1 MADSKPEAATGASIR
16 SAENRLDSWKEI
28 AAHLK
33 RDERTVRRWEKAEG
47 LPVHRHV
54 HKRQATVYA
63 YKSELDGWRNNRR
76 PLLEQREQVQG
87 AVRRRWRELLAAL
100 LAVSVLALAAAKLR
114 DWRLRVRGP
123 SDSLVIRSVA
133 VLPLENLSGDPEQEY
148 FADGVTEDLIADLAQ
163 ISALR
168 VISRTSVMQY
178 KRAKKPLPQIA
189 RELKVDAVVEG
200 VIERSGD
207 RVRITAQLIYAP
219 ADRHLWAKRY
229 ERELR
234 GVLALQD
241 EVARDIADEI
251 QVKLDP
257 EEQVRLASS
266 HPVNPAAYDAYLKGR
281 FFYTKMTTEGYE
293 KGLKTFQRAVAIDP
307 EFALGYAWLAKSYMQ
322 LGNSSMQ
329 PTRETYPKAKT
340 AARRSLG
347 IDDTLAEPH
356 LSLAWIDDSYEYDQS
371 GAEKEFRRAIEL
383 NPSLADAHG
392 DYSLYLVHM
401 VRCEEAKAEARMA
414 QRLDPLSVGV
424 KTLLGITFWCARQYD
439 QANQQL
445 QDVLGLY
452 PDDPLARYWLAEV
465 YLAEGKYQEA
475 MAQARQLEAHGDL
488 PQTDTRY
495 LLGMAYALAGR
506 RSEAVKIIEGLKHNR
521 AQGYARPQMIA
532 AIYGALGEKDEV
544 IRWIEK
550 GCEEHDDWV
559 VWSRVYPALGFQSLR
574 SDPRYQALLRR
585 IGLPP

>member
-1 MADSKPEAATGASIR
+1 MAGSKPEAATGASTP
-16 SAENRLDSWKEI
+16 SADNRLDSWKEI
-28 AAHLK
+28 AVHLK

-63 YKSELDGWRNNRR
+63 YKSELDGWWNNRR
-76 PLLEQREQVQG
+76 PRLEQQEQLQG
-87 AVRRRWRELLAAL
+87 AVRRRWRVLLVAL
-100 LAVSVLALAAAKLR
+100 LGVSLLALAVAKLR
-114 DWRLRVRGP
+114 DWRLRVKGP
-123 SDSLVIRSVA
+123 GDSVVIRSVA

-148 FADGVTEDLIADLAQ
+148 FADGLTEDLIADLAQ

-189 RELKVDAVVEG
+189 RELNVDAAVEG

-207 RVRITAQLIYAP
+207 QVRITAQLIYAP
-219 ADRHLWAKRY
+219 ADRQLWAKSY
-229 ERELR
+229 ERRLR
-234 GVLALQD
+234 DVLALQD
-241 EVARDIADEI
+241 EVARNIADEI

-257 EEQVRLASS
+257 EEQVRLASV

-281 FFYTKMTTEGYE
+281 FFFAKMTTEGYE
-293 KGLKTFQRAVAIDP
+293 KGLETFQRAVSIDP
-307 EFALGYAWLAKSYMQ
+307 EFALGYAWLAMSYLQ

-329 PTRETYPKAKT
+329 STRETYPKAKT
-340 AARRSLG
+340 AAQRALA

-356 LSLAWIDDSYEYDQS
+356 LSLAWINHFYEYDQS

-401 VRCEEAKAEARMA
+401 VRCEEAKSEARMA

-424 KTLLGITFWCARQYD
+424 KGLLGITFWCAHQYD
-439 QANQQL
+439 LANQQL

-452 PDDPLARYWLAEV
+452 PDDPLTRYWLVEV
-465 YLAEGKYQEA
+465 YLAQGKYQEA
-475 MAQARQLEAHGDL
+475 IAQAQQLEARGDL
-488 PQTDTRY
+488 PQTGTRY

-506 RSEAVKIIEGLKHNR
+506 RSEAVKIIEGLKRNR
-521 AQGYARPQMIA
+521 TQWYARPQMIA
-532 AIYGALGEKDEV
+532 AIYAALGDKDGV

-559 VWSRVYPALGFQSLR
+559 VWSRVYPALGFESLR
-574 SDPRYQALLRR
+574 SDPRFQALLRR